1 MSGVTSPKSSSDQFD
16 ALIELLATDDAAD
29 DSNFHIVPEG
39 AASTGL
45 RDANGKLDYTKIR
58 SLFQQ
63 RQTSKNTEHASSSD
77 PSFDPDPEIKLPEI
91 VVEEPTALADISPP
105 VKPEWVESS
114 EIEIEMAPGEG
125 SIPDSDAQ
133 VVLVP
138 QVDPLFPCQNLSHFL
153 TVKCAQ
159 DSEDSV
165 VHNLEDAL
173 SKAYEEIAELRRQG
187 LQLETQAAE
196 LFKPKSP
203 KDPDPGDIRGYVS
216 KPASPTLSN
225 AFGTEPLVPPG
236 VDRLDTEH
244 AIQFLI
250 RVDELVWR
258 RSRYPN
264 GPSAPVFSQD
274 NVDAVTQRLMLWESI
289 IRAPGP
295 R

>member
-1 MSGVTSPKSSSDQFD
+1 
-16 ALIELLATDDAAD
+16 
-29 DSNFHIVPEG
+29 
-39 AASTGL
+39 
-45 RDANGKLDYTKIR
+45 
-58 SLFQQ
+58 
-63 RQTSKNTEHASSSD
+63 
-77 PSFDPDPEIKLPEI
+77 
-91 VVEEPTALADISPP
+91 
-105 VKPEWVESS
+105 
-114 EIEIEMAPGEG
+114 MAPGEG

-138 QVDPLFPCQNLSHFL
+138 
-153 TVKCAQ
+153 Q

-274 NVDAVTQRLMLWESI
+274 NVDAITQRLMLWESI

>member
-1 MSGVTSPKSSSDQFD
+1 MSGVTDQFD

-29 DSNFHIVPEG
+29 DSNFHIVPEGEG

-63 RQTSKNTEHASSSD
+63 RQTSKNTDVS
-77 PSFDPDPEIKLPEI
+77 SFDPDTEIKLPEI

-105 VKPEWVESS
+105 VKLQRVGESS
-114 EIEIEMAPGEG
+114 EIEMAPGES
-125 SIPDSDAQ
+125 SIPDSDAR
-133 VVLVP
+133 VLLVP
-138 QVDPLFPCQNLSHFL
+138 QVDALFPCQNLSLFL
-153 TVKCAQ
+153 TVRCAQ

-165 VHNLEDAL
+165 VHNLEGAL
-173 SKAYEEIAELRRQG
+173 SKAYEEITELRRQV
-187 LQLETQAAE
+187 LQFETQAAE
-196 LFKPKSP
+196 LFKSNSP

-216 KPASPTLSN
+216 KPASPTLSSN

-236 VDRLDTEH
+236 VDRLDTER

-274 NVDAVTQRLMLWESI
+274 NVDAVTQRLTLWESI

>member
-1 MSGVTSPKSSSDQFD
+1 MSRVTSPKSSSDQFD

-63 RQTSKNTEHASSSD
+63 RQTSKNTEHASFSD

-105 VKPEWVESS
+105 VKPQWVESS
-114 EIEIEMAPGEG
+114 EIEIEVAPGEG

-138 QVDPLFPCQNLSHFL
+138 
-153 TVKCAQ
+153 Q

-173 SKAYEEIAELRRQG
+173 SKAYEEIAELRRQV

-196 LFKPKSP
+196 LFKPE
-203 KDPDPGDIRGYVS
+203 DPDPGDIRGYVS

-225 AFGTEPLVPPG
+225 VFGTEPLVPPG
-236 VDRLDTEH
+236 VDRLDTER

-274 NVDAVTQRLMLWESI
+274 NVDAVTQRLMLWEGI